1 LPDCENID
9 NEEHMDRLPVTL
21 SSFGFK
27 YGLPTTATLVWDV
40 RFLPN
45 PFWLEEMRSLNGLD
59 RGVADYALQGPVGT
73 EFLRLVRPLL
83 VFLVE
88 QNLAAG
94 RQEFWLAIGCTG
106 GQHRSVA
113 VVETL
118 RQDLLSLP
126 VELTVVHRDI
136 ARSGGLQEPGATD
149 GRRP

>member
-1 LPDCENID
+1 
-9 NEEHMDRLPVTL
+9 MDRLPVTL

-45 PFWLEEMRSLNGLD
+45 PFWLEEMRSLTGLD
-59 RGVADYALQGPVGT
+59 RGVADYALQGPAGT

-94 RQEFWLAIGCTG
+94 RKEFWLAIGCTG

-113 VVETL
+113 VVEAL
-118 RQDLLSLP
+118 RQDLLALP
-126 VELTVVHRDI
+126 VELTIVHRDI
-136 ARSGGLQEPGATD
+136 ARSGDLQAPGSMD
-149 GRRP
+149 GRRS